1 MKKILSVFFFFL
13 MGAIVYSQDVKPTIA
28 KTTIKSIIVY
38 LDGAEIKR
46 TKKLNL
52 EKGRNTIVFTGLSPK
67 LDPRSIRISAG
78 EDVSIL
84 SVSSKIN
91 YLTKSEETPRIKQL
105 KDSVELN
112 NDLVIDLENTKEAL
126 AIEKN
131 MLLEN
136 KNLNSKESIV
146 TISQLSQA
154 ADFYRERMLDI
165 NRKISSIEKKIKKKR
180 EAIRMLNKEL
190 NEMNAQYN
198 YTRGEVTILLESL
211 RTLEAGIDLK
221 YLVRDAGWAPSYDL
235 TAKNL
240 SDPVELVYRGKI
252 FNNTHIDW
260 KDVKLKLSTA
270 EPTKSAKQPELKP
283 WYLKYYSYS
292 ANQSIVPIQKQGYMQ
307 NIAVNNDQLSGGETQ
322 SQPGYHEVEVSALSA
337 EFDIN
342 KPYSVPSIDKPYLV
356 DIASQSLNADFKHFS
371 IAKLDRDAFLLA
383 RITGWE
389 DLNLLEGPVNI
400 YYDGTFVGE
409 SYINTRN
416 ISDTLNIS
424 LGRDKKVLVTRTKL
438 KDYSST
444 QFIGSKRKEMLAYE
458 IVVKNNSKSK
468 VNIEVQ
474 DQLPV
479 SQNDEIE
486 VDGLEISGAEHNET
500 TGLLK
505 WNLGLS
511 PGESQKLALKFSI
524 KYPKNKQVQ
533 VKSKPMMKQRV
544 RMF

>member
-1 MKKILSVFFFFL
+1 MAFVLL
-13 MGAIVYSQDVKPTIA
+13 GTAIYGQEAKPTIA
-28 KTTIKSIIVY
+28 KTTINSIIVY

-46 TKKLNL
+46 TQKLNL
-52 EKGRNTIVFTGLSPK
+52 EKGRNTIIFTGLSPK
-67 LDPRSIRISAG
+67 IDTRSIRISTS
-78 EDVSIL
+78 EDISIL

-91 YLTKSEETPRIKQL
+91 YLTKSKETPKIKQL
-105 KDSVELN
+105 KDSVEVKS
-112 NDLVIDLENTKEAL
+112 DQVIDLENSKEAL

-136 KNLNSKESIV
+136 KDLRSKESTV
-146 TISQLSQA
+146 TISQLSEA

-165 NRKISSIEKKIKKKR
+165 NRKMSSIEKKIKKKR
-180 EAIRMLNKEL
+180 ESISMLNKEL
-190 NEMNAQYN
+190 QAMNAQYN
-198 YTRGEVTILLESL
+198 YTRAEVTLLLESPMASS
-211 RTLEAGIDLK
+211 TPIDMK

-240 SDPVELVYRGKI
+240 SDPIELIYRGKV

-260 KDVKLKLSTA
+260 KDVNLRLSTA
-270 EPTKSAKQPELKP
+270 DPTKSAKQPGLKP
-283 WYLKYYSYS
+283 WYLKYYTYS
-292 ANQSIVPIQKQGYMQ
+292 ANQSIVPMQKQGYMQ
-307 NIAVNNDQLSGGETQ
+307 NIAINTEQIAKGDEQ
-322 SQPGYHEVEVSALSA
+322 SQPGYREVEVSALSA
-337 EFDIN
+337 EFDIS
-342 KPYSVPSIDKPYLV
+342 KPYSIPSVDKPYLV
-356 DIASQSLNADFKHFS
+356 DIALRDLEADFKHFS
-371 IAKLDRDAFLLA
+371 VAKLDRDAFLLA

-389 DLNLLEGPVNI
+389 DLNLVEGPVNI
-400 YYDGTFVGE
+400 YYGGTFVGE

-416 ISDTLNIS
+416 ISDTLDIS
-424 LGRDKKVLVTRTKL
+424 LGRDKKILVTRTKL

-444 QFIGSKRKEMLAYE
+444 QFIGSKRKEVLAYE

-486 VDGLEISGAEHNET
+486 VDASEISGAEHNET

-511 PGESQKLALKFSI
+511 PGESKRLELKFSI

-533 VKSKPMMKQRV
+533 VKSKPMMKQRM